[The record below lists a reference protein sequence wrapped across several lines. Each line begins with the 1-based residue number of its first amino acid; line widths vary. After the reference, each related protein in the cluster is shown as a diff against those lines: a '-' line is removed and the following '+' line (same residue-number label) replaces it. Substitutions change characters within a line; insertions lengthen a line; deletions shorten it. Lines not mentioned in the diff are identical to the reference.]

1 MVVLLAACGTAQP
14 TQTEIA
20 TQVADGAYPA
30 ASGAAVAEA
39 YPSPEIAPAK
49 PQGAAA
55 TYNITGTIT
64 ANGKPL
70 SQAIVYLTP
79 VKNGN
84 TEPPAVLLLPDPATG
99 DVVTNA
105 DANGVF
111 VFAAPPPGSYYLAA
125 TSTNSNNLA
134 TQNEKPILVEVKAE
148 QSQDL
153 GICNVILP

>member
-1 MVVLLAACGTAQP
+1 MKQLIFVLMVVLLAACGTAQP

-84 TEPPAVLLLPDPATG
+84 TEPPAGLLASCLAPRTRRKKRRAPAASTIG
-99 DVVTNA
+99 
-105 DANGVF
+105 
-111 VFAAPPPGSYYLAA
+111 APP
-125 TSTNSNNLA
+125 
-134 TQNEKPILVEVKAE
+134 
-148 QSQDL
+148 
-153 GICNVILP
+153 